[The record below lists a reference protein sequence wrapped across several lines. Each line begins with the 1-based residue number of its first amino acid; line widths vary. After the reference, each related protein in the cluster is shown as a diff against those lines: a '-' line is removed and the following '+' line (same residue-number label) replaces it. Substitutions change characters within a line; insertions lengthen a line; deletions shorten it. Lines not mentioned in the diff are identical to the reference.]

1 MATAV
6 GDRAARETTAN
17 TDRRMLSILRRV
29 YVDGMACLGG
39 VVSAVTFGYGVR
51 IDRRSH
57 KFWNVPSSSEGRAL
71 LENTHF
77 FIINK
82 YCKTNKQ
89 HLKNFRLCTVND

>member
-1 MATAV
+1 
-6 GDRAARETTAN
+6 AAREMAN

-51 IDRRSH
+51 IDRHSH

-71 LENTHF
+71 VKKNLI

-82 YCKTNKQ
+82 YC
-89 HLKNFRLCTVND
+89 